1 MAEKPKKAP
10 AAKAAPKAS
19 AKPKAT
25 VKAAPKAAASAKA
38 PVVKAVRK
46 TPAKAAA
53 KTKAAAKAPVRV
65 SEPFAPM
72 EELVV
77 NVGPAHPSTHGVF
90 RVLVNIDGEVVT
102 KAEPIIGYLHRG
114 IEKMCENRTYLQ
126 ILPLTDRL
134 DYVGSMYSNWAYC
147 RAVERL
153 AGIRV
158 PERAEYIRVIVCELQ
173 RIASHMM
180 SIGSTGADTGAFT
193 LFVWAFDLRE
203 RMVELFEMLCG
214 ARLTYNYVRPGGV
227 SADLPEGWVEAC
239 RKVVAEAPKTL
250 KEMEDLFFTNVIAR
264 GRTRGVGVLSA
275 EDAVAWGASGPVA
288 RGSGVLWDLRKH
300 DPYSVY
306 PRFDFDVPVGERGD
320 VYDRARC
327 RVWECHESLRIV
339 SQALDQI
346 EPGPYRA
353 EGLPRLLAPRPG
365 DAYDHIESARG
376 SLGVYIVSDGTPRPY
391 RVKFRSP
398 AFCNLALLK
407 ILAPGHTLSDLV
419 VILGSLD
426 PVAGE
431 VDR

>member
-1 MAEKPKKAP
+1 MATPAKKRAGAKATAKAAKGATKAP
-10 AAKAAPKAS
+10 ATSAAPKS
-19 AKPKAT
+19 A
-25 VKAAPKAAASAKA
+25 AKA
-38 PVVKAVRK
+38 PAKKAVRK
-46 TPAKAAA
+46 APAKSAAYFVPA
-53 KTKAAAKAPVRV
+53 
-65 SEPFAPM
+65 EPLVPAQ
-72 EELVV
+72 ELSV
-77 NVGPAHPSTHGVF
+77 NIGPSHPSTHGVF
-90 RVLVNIDGEVVT
+90 RVLVDVDGEVVT
-102 KAEPIIGYLHRG
+102 RAEPIIGYLHRG
-114 IEKMCENRTYLQ
+114 IEKICENRTYLQ
-126 ILPLTDRL
+126 IVPLTDRL
-134 DYVGSMYSNWAYC
+134 DYVGSMYANWAYC

-153 AGIRV
+153 GGIRV

-193 LFVWAFDLRE
+193 LFVWSFDLRE
-203 RMVELFEMLCG
+203 RVVELFEELCG

-227 SADLPEGWVEAC
+227 AADLPEGWVESC
-239 RKVVAEAPKTL
+239 RRFVAEAPKTL

-288 RGSGVLWDLRKH
+288 RGSGVVWDLRKH

-306 PRFDFDVPVGERGD
+306 PRFDFDIPVGDRGD

-327 RVWECHESLRIV
+327 RVWEVRESLRIIA
-339 SQALDQI
+339 QALDQM
-346 EPGPYRA
+346 EPGPCVP

-376 SLGVYIVSDGTPRPY
+376 SLGVYIVSDGGPRPY